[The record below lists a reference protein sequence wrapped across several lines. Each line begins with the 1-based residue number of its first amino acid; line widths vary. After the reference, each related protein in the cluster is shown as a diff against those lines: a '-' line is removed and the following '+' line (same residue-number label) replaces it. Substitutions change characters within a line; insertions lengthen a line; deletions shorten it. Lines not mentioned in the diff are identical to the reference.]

1 MLEYYFPN
9 LGADFFFLGQQ
20 QKAKTVYG
28 LTENM
33 KLLSIIKETL
43 KEC

>member
-9 LGADFFFLGQQ
+9 LGADFLFLGQQ
-20 QKAKTVYG
+20 QKATTVYG

-33 KLLSIIKETL
+33 KLPQIIEETF